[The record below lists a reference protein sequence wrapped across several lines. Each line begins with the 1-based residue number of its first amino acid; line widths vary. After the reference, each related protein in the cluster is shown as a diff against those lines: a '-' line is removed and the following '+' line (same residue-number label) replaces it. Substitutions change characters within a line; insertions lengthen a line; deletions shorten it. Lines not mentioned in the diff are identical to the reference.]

1 MLKMKA
7 AQDINIWNVF
17 LVFCRCKQGQKKIGR
32 PDFIAIYEYISSLE
46 NKLKFHDRP
55 IKTTSCFTVV
65 DYSWDNSLIER
76 FRILCF

>member
-32 PDFIAIYEYISSLE
+32 PDFIAIYEYMSSLE
-46 NKLKFHDRP
+46 KNKNFMIDLSRRP
-55 IKTTSCFTVV
+55 VV
-65 DYSWDNSLIER
+65 WR
-76 FRILCF
+76 